1 MPDIVSTGFSQDQP
15 VSFKDTYIYGKLQ
28 YNFDEDDINVK
39 TIQAGNTTINGTTTT
54 KDITVNGNETITG
67 DISAGGNINA
77 KQISIIGGSS
87 GGFLKADGSVDTN
100 SYMITPA
107 SGNVFTTGMI
117 MMWSG
122 ASSAIPN
129 GWKLCDGT
137 DSTPDLRGRFIV
149 GASAAGGGGYQVNA
163 TGGNESITLSTANL
177 PAHTHDDG
185 TLSTNTTGSH
195 THSYTRSSGSSTFDN
210 DEDHAARANSD
221 TSSTTGSN
229 GDHSHTISGNTGST
243 GSGSTIDIRPKYYAL
258 CYIMKT

>member
-28 YNFDEDDINVK
+28 YNFDDDDINVK
-39 TIQAGNTTINGTTTT
+39 TINVGNTTISGTTTT
-54 KDITVNGNETITG
+54 KDITVNGNENITG

-77 KQISIIGGSS
+77 AQISITGGTS

-100 SYMITPA
+100 TYLISPV

-117 MMWSG
+117 MLWSG
-122 ASSAIPN
+122 ASSDIPS
-129 GWKLCDGT
+129 GWALCDG
-137 DSTPDLRGRFIV
+137 SGATPDLRGRFII
-149 GASAAGGGGYQVNA
+149 GASAPSTGYQDNA
-163 TGGNESITLSTANL
+163 TGGNENITLSTAQL

-210 DEDHAARANSD
+210 DEDHAARSNSD

-229 GDHSHTISGNTGST
+229 GDHSHSISGNTGST
-243 GSGSTIDIRPKYYAL
+243 GSGSSIDIRPKYYAL